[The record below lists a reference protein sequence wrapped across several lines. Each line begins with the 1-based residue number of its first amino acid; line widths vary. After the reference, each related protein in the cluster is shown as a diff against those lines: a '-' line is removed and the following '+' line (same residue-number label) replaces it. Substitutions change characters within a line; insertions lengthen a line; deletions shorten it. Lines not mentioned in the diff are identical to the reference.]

1 MRQFDPESDP
11 HRRRNPLTGDH
22 VLVSPHRTKRPWQG
36 QTEATARDGRP
47 AHDPTC
53 YLCPGNKR
61 AQSDVNPVYAG
72 TFVFDNDF
80 SALLPEAAVL
90 DAGSGTGA
98 AKAAGSDPLFDLE
111 PVQGRCRVICFSPRH
126 DLTLAEMEPADI
138 TRVIDTWASETTA
151 LGAQY
156 PWVQVFENKGAVMGC
171 SNPHPHG
178 QIWASSALPNE
189 AVAEDRHQATYL
201 AAHGVPL
208 LLDYERRETELG
220 VRIVYQSAGF
230 TAVVPFWAVWPFET
244 LIIPRAPVARMP
256 ELAPAARADLALFL
270 RTLLS
275 AYDKLFD
282 VSFPYSMGWH
292 GAPFPHTPAG
302 AASPPAEASHWQL
315 HAHIYPPLLRSA
327 TVKKFMV
334 GYELLGEPQRDLTP
348 EQAAARLRTLV
359 G

>member
-1 MRQFDPESDP
+1 VRPFDPESDP

-61 AQSDVNPVYAG
+61 AQSDVNPPYPG

-80 SALLPEAAVL
+80 SALLPDASAPHAAS
-90 DAGSGTGA
+90 ATGPA
-98 AKAAGSDPLFDLE
+98 RTTDPLFDLE

-126 DLTLAEMEPADI
+126 DLTLAEMDPADI
-138 TRVIDTWASETTA
+138 ARVIDTWASETTA
-151 LGAQY
+151 LGAKY

-178 QIWASSALPNE
+178 QIWASSMLPNE
-189 AVAEDRHQATYL
+189 AIAEDHHQAAYL
-201 AAHGVPL
+201 ATHGVPL

-220 VRIVYQSAGF
+220 VRIVHQSAAF

-244 LIIPRAPVARMP
+244 LIIPRTPVARMP
-256 ELAPAARADLALFL
+256 DLAPPARADLALFL
-270 RTLLS
+270 RTLLA

-292 GAPFPHTPAG
+292 GAPFLPTTARPG
-302 AASPPAEASHWQL
+302 AALASDHWQL

-348 EQAAARLRTLV
+348 EQAAARLRSLV
-359 G
+359 R